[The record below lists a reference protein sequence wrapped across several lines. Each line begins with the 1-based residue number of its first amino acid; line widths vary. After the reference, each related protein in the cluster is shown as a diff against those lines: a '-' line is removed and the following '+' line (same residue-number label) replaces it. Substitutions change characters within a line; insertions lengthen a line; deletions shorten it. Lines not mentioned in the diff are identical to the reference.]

1 MKKNLLWVAAAIVSC
16 GLAFTACDVEDVPVA
31 PSDDN
36 VNPNEW
42 EIDFF
47 ALSQK
52 YADKVGL
59 TISAAVSDNVG
70 TTSIVDGALREPAA
84 DGATTGSEEFPKFG
98 VQVSTNWFF
107 YTNKGKT
114 GLYQGNGGG
123 RTFGVLDVKQD
134 QVVTVEVTEQP
145 TVKSGNVE
153 LFNKTDSSYTYYVN
167 GDCDVIFTL
176 ARYNVISKVSV
187 KDFVGAE
194 YTVRFVDMSGKKI
207 KDDVKHKGEIGKP
220 VNLLPSDIAPI
231 DVEGRG
237 RLVFAAASN
246 ETNIVKKDGSTVVT
260 CAFRDAE
267 KYFAVLNC
275 MAGST
280 LLQRYNDAEK
290 YWFYEGDALTIYPA
304 RGIMKDG
311 AAYFTPVNNNGGK
324 YNGAEVTFPGTL
336 TPTVSGGKTY
346 YIATLNY
353 EKDENVVYFSD
364 IERLAMPKEEGGL
377 GQLEGTVNSWWS
389 FSGGAFNRFSGA
401 RGIRLDAD
409 SYVWTE
415 PIAEAGT
422 YTVKLFGR
430 NDTNDPVDNPYVL
443 GLRDAEGNVTWLDV
457 TVPQWGGSA
466 LTGEV
471 ATENVEI
478 PAGSSLVIKNDDAA
492 KLISFDSV
500 TIAKPAAE

>member
-16 GLAFTACDVEDVPVA
+16 GLAFTSCDVEDVPVA

-107 YTNKGKT
+107 YTNHGKT

-194 YTVRFVDMSGKKI
+194 YTVRFVDMSGKKV

-246 ETNIVKKDGSTVVT
+246 ETKIKRQSYLCD
-260 CAFRDAE
+260 
-267 KYFAVLNC
+267 L
-275 MAGST
+275 
-280 LLQRYNDAEK
+280 
-290 YWFYEGDALTIYPA
+290 
-304 RGIMKDG
+304 
-311 AAYFTPVNNNGGK
+311 
-324 YNGAEVTFPGTL
+324 
-336 TPTVSGGKTY
+336 
-346 YIATLNY
+346 
-353 EKDENVVYFSD
+353 FS
-364 IERLAMPKEEGGL
+364 
-377 GQLEGTVNSWWS
+377 
-389 FSGGAFNRFSGA
+389 
-401 RGIRLDAD
+401 
-409 SYVWTE
+409 
-415 PIAEAGT
+415 
-422 YTVKLFGR
+422 VKL
-430 NDTNDPVDNPYVL
+430 PVLTVYVHGYMLCIVSFEHSGEFLYLIAVRRLIEPYIHLVS
-443 GLRDAEGNVTWLDV
+443 DA
-457 TVPQWGGSA
+457 SC
-466 LTGEV
+466 
-471 ATENVEI
+471 
-478 PAGSSLVIKNDDAA
+478 
-492 KLISFDSV
+492 
-500 TIAKPAAE
+500 